1 MSSAA
6 KLIEKPDEGAFEW
19 VEDTGFNLE
28 IAREIRVRC
37 MELGGVGQPVELIG
51 VSPKLQDTLSK
62 LKKFAKFN
70 QPILITGESGVGKE
84 FFAKACYVLSNR
96 TQGPYISVNCPQYG
110 EGNLT
115 VSELFGHVKG
125 SFTGATSDHKGVF
138 EIANGG
144 VVFLDEVGDL
154 HPSAQTMLL
163 RALAENE
170 VKPLGSSKIQPVN
183 VRVIAATN
191 RQLREMMAK
200 GEFRQDL
207 YFRLRYFPLDI
218 PALRERE
225 EDWKLLVQFFVQ
237 KMNNEYGL
245 SKSFSPTSFKY
256 LELYSWPGNVRE
268 LKSVVSIGYSMAEAK
283 YIEPDHFEGELQ
295 PQSLR
300 APVSMTLDQC
310 LFRMLEGGEDFWAVI
325 QEPFLDREMNRSQV
339 RDVINQGLVRA
350 RGSYRR
356 LALLFNLDATQYQKF
371 MDFLRH
377 HRLKPDN

>member
-163 RALAENE
+163 RALA
-170 VKPLGSSKIQPVN
+170 
-183 VRVIAATN
+183 
-191 RQLREMMAK
+191 
-200 GEFRQDL
+200 
-207 YFRLRYFPLDI
+207 
-218 PALRERE
+218 
-225 EDWKLLVQFFVQ
+225 
-237 KMNNEYGL
+237 
-245 SKSFSPTSFKY
+245 
-256 LELYSWPGNVRE
+256 
-268 LKSVVSIGYSMAEAK
+268 
-283 YIEPDHFEGELQ
+283 
-295 PQSLR
+295 
-300 APVSMTLDQC
+300 
-310 LFRMLEGGEDFWAVI
+310 
-325 QEPFLDREMNRSQV
+325 
-339 RDVINQGLVRA
+339 
-350 RGSYRR
+350 
-356 LALLFNLDATQYQKF
+356 
-371 MDFLRH
+371 
-377 HRLKPDN
+377 